1 MSFHQK
7 IVRSCRNPHKGMRIN
22 TSARALQCSHRSCF
36 TDKKP
41 YEGVPYTER
50 QKAIISGEIIA
61 TRKQE
66 IVVIMKKAESLE
78 QYDIA
83 EKVYDMY
90 GHMFHEVHEGD
101 PSQKEADAILEALTP
116 DDLK

>member
-1 MSFHQK
+1 MAYK
-7 IVRSCRNPHKGMRIN
+7 GLCRSCRNPHKGMHIN
-22 TSARALQCSHRSCF
+22 TSGRALNSSHRSCF
-36 TDKKP
+36 TDRKS
-41 YEGVPYTER
+41 YEGVPYSER
-50 QKAIISGEIIA
+50 QNAIISGEVVT

-90 GHMFHEVHEGD
+90 GYMFHEVHEGD
-101 PSQKEADAILEALTP
+101 PAPEEAAAILDSLTP